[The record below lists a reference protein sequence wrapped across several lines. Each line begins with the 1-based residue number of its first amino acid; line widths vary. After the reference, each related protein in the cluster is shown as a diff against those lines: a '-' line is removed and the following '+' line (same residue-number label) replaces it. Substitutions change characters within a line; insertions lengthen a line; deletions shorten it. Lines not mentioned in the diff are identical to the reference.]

1 MWLDPSIVILLFSTA
16 PFFPSIWA
24 AEARNVILVPHRPV
38 SAKHL
43 LGPPVSVLPTP
54 AAPVTW
60 AARGWRKAR
69 YGRNSMQLNREE
81 LIRAWR
87 DMMTIRRFEERVQE
101 EFSKGGIP
109 GFVHL
114 YAGEEASAVGM
125 CMHLGPKDYIAS
137 THRGHGH
144 SIAKG
149 CDVVG
154 MMQEL
159 FGKAGGLCGG
169 KGGSMHIADLNEGML
184 GANGIVG
191 GGPPL
196 VVGAA
201 LTAKTLGTGTVAVC
215 FSGDGAS
222 NQGTTFEALN
232 MAVVLQ
238 LPAVF
243 VFENNQYGEGTGVAY
258 HVGSHDIAGRARGFG
273 LPAVKV
279 DGDDFF
285 AVHEAAR
292 EAVERAR
299 DGGGPSAIEVD
310 TCRFYGHH
318 SGDAQLYRGKDE
330 VKRLREERDC
340 IRNFR
345 RRVGEA
351 GLLTTRELDA
361 VDGEIANMIEQA
373 VVTARAAPPPDA
385 AALMTDVYV
394 SY

>member
-1 MWLDPSIVILLFSTA
+1 
-16 PFFPSIWA
+16 
-24 AEARNVILVPHRPV
+24 
-38 SAKHL
+38 
-43 LGPPVSVLPTP
+43 
-54 AAPVTW
+54 
-60 AARGWRKAR
+60 
-69 YGRNSMQLNREE
+69 
-81 LIRAWR
+81 
-87 DMMTIRRFEERVQE
+87 
-101 EFSKGGIP
+101 
-109 GFVHL
+109 
-114 YAGEEASAVGM
+114 M
-125 CMHLGPKDYIAS
+125 CLHLGPKDYITS

-154 MMQEL
+154 MMCEL
-159 FGKAGGLCGG
+159 FARHSGLCGG
-169 KGGSMHIADLNEGML
+169 KGGSMHIADLDQGML

-232 MAVVLQ
+232 MAVVLK

-243 VFENNQYGEGTGVAY
+243 VFENNQYGEGTGVGYA
-258 HVGSHDIAGRARGFG
+258 VGSHDIAGRAAGFG

-279 DGDDFF
+279 SGDDFF

-299 DGGGPSAIEVD
+299 SGGGPSAIEVD

-318 SGDAQLYRGKDE
+318 SGDAQDE
-330 VKRLREERDC
+330 VKRLRDERDC
-340 IRNFR
+340 LRIFR
-345 RRVGEA
+345 ARVTEA
-351 GLLTTRELDA
+351 ALLDASELDKVEGEVAALIDRA
-361 VDGEIANMIEQA
+361 VE
-373 VVTARAAPPPDA
+373 TARAAPPPPEST
-385 AALMTDVYV
+385 LLTDVYV

>member
-1 MWLDPSIVILLFSTA
+1 
-16 PFFPSIWA
+16 
-24 AEARNVILVPHRPV
+24 
-38 SAKHL
+38 
-43 LGPPVSVLPTP
+43 
-54 AAPVTW
+54 
-60 AARGWRKAR
+60 
-69 YGRNSMQLNREE
+69 MQLSHQA
-81 LIRAWR
+81 LIKAYR
-87 DMMTIRRFEERVQE
+87 DMVTIRRFEERVQE
-101 EFSKGGIP
+101 EFSKGSIP

-114 YAGEEASAVGM
+114 YAGQEASAVGV
-125 CMHLGPKDYIAS
+125 CSHLGPKDYIAS

-149 CDVVG
+149 CNVSG
-154 MMQEL
+154 MMSEL
-159 FGKAGGLCGG
+159 FAKQDGLCGG
-169 KGGSMHIADLNEGML
+169 KGGSMHIADLDQGML

-201 LTAKTLGTGTVAVC
+201 LTAKTLGTGTVAIS
-215 FSGDGAS
+215 FTGDGGS

-232 MAVVLQ
+232 MAVVLR
-238 LPAVF
+238 LPAIF
-243 VFENNQYGEGTGVAY
+243 VFENNGYGEYTGASY
-258 HVGSHDIAGRARGFG
+258 AVGSRDIAGRAAGFG
-273 LPAVKV
+273 MPAAKV
-279 DGDDFF
+279 SGDDFF

-330 VKRLREERDC
+330 VRRLREDRDC
-340 IRNFR
+340 LKHFR

-351 GLLTTRELDA
+351 GLLEAAELDA
-361 VDGEIANMIEQA
+361 VDADVGVLIEDAVQA
-373 VVTARAAPPPDA
+373 ARAGASPDA
-385 AALMTDVYV
+385 SALLTDVYV

>member
-1 MWLDPSIVILLFSTA
+1 
-16 PFFPSIWA
+16 
-24 AEARNVILVPHRPV
+24 
-38 SAKHL
+38 
-43 LGPPVSVLPTP
+43 
-54 AAPVTW
+54 
-60 AARGWRKAR
+60 
-69 YGRNSMQLNREE
+69 MQLNREE

-154 MMQEL
+154 MMCEL
-159 FGKAGGLCGG
+159 FAKQGGLCGG
-169 KGGSMHIADLNEGML
+169 KGGSMHIADLDQGML

-201 LTAKTLGTGTVAVC
+201 LTAKTLKTGSVAVS
-215 FSGDGAS
+215 FTGDGGS
-222 NQGTTFEALN
+222 NQGTTFEAMN
-232 MAVVLQ
+232 MAVVLK
-238 LPAVF
+238 LPAIF
-243 VFENNQYGEGTGVAY
+243 VFENNGYGEYTGASY
-258 HVGSHDIAGRARGFG
+258 AVGSHDIAGRAAGFG

-279 DGDDFF
+279 NGDDFF
-285 AVHEAAR
+285 EVHEAAR
-292 EAVERAR
+292 EAVDRAR
-299 DGGGPSAIEVD
+299 DGRGPSAIEVD

-330 VKRLREERDC
+330 VARLRAERDC
-340 IRNFR
+340 LKHFR
-345 RRVGEA
+345 ARVTEA
-351 GLLTTRELDA
+351 ALLE
-361 VDGEIANMIEQA
+361 
-373 VVTARAAPPPDA
+373 A
-385 AALMTDVYV
+385 AALDTVDNEVAALIDRAVATAQTAPLPPESALLTDVYV

>member
-1 MWLDPSIVILLFSTA
+1 MARTSPVTGNILQSK
-16 PFFPSIWA
+16 
-24 AEARNVILVPHRPV
+24 RRV
-38 SAKHL
+38 
-43 LGPPVSVLPTP
+43 GPPFGGP
-54 AAPVTW
+54 AWEEKV
-60 AARGWRKAR
+60 
-69 YGRNSMQLNREE
+69 QLNRDE
-81 LIRAWR
+81 LIRAYR
-87 DMMTIRRFEERVQE
+87 SMVTIRRFEERVQE

-114 YAGEEASAVGM
+114 YAGEEASGVGV
-125 CMHLGPKDYIAS
+125 CMNLGPKDYIAS

-159 FGKAGGLCGG
+159 FGKEGGLCGG

-232 MAVVLQ
+232 MAVVLK

-243 VFENNQYGEGTGVAY
+243 VFENNQYGEGTGFSY
-258 HVGSHDIAGRARGFG
+258 HCGSHDIAGRARGFG

-279 DGDDFF
+279 NGDDFF
-285 AVHEAAR
+285 AVHEAAW

-299 DGGGPSAIEVD
+299 AGGGPSAIEVD

-330 VKRLREERDC
+330 VRRLREERDC

-345 RRVGEA
+345 RRVVEA
-351 GLLTTRELDA
+351 ALLDMAALDA
-361 VDGEIANMIEQA
+361 IDSEAQSLIDRA
-373 VVTARAAPPPDA
+373 VEMARAAPMPA
-385 AALMTDVYV
+385 E
-394 SY
+394 SQ

>member
-1 MWLDPSIVILLFSTA
+1 V
-16 PFFPSIWA
+16 
-24 AEARNVILVPHRPV
+24 
-38 SAKHL
+38 
-43 LGPPVSVLPTP
+43 
-54 AAPVTW
+54 
-60 AARGWRKAR
+60 
-69 YGRNSMQLNREE
+69 QLSREE
-81 LIRAWR
+81 LVRAYG
-87 DMMTIRRFEERVQE
+87 DMVTIRRFEERVQE

-114 YAGEEASAVGM
+114 YAGEEASAVGV
-125 CMHLGPKDYIAS
+125 CQHLGPKDYIAS

-169 KGGSMHIADLNEGML
+169 KGGSMHIADLDQGML

-238 LPAVF
+238 LPAIF
-243 VFENNQYGEGTGVAY
+243 VFENNQYGEGTGWSYA
-258 HVGSHDIAGRARGFG
+258 VGSKDIAGRARGFG
-273 LPAVKV
+273 LPAVKIN
-279 DGDDFF
+279 GDDFF
-285 AVHEAAR
+285 EVHDAAR

-299 DGGGPSAIEVD
+299 TGGGPSVIEVD
-310 TCRFYGHH
+310 TCRFFGHH

-330 VKRLREERDC
+330 VKRLRDERDC
-340 IRNFR
+340 LQHFR
-345 RRVGEA
+345 RRVDEA
-351 GLLTTRELDA
+351 KLLEMDALDA
-361 VDGEIANMIEQA
+361 VDAEVAALIERA
-373 VVTARAAPPPDA
+373 VATAREAPVPPET
-385 AALMTDVYV
+385 ALLTDVYV